1 MANAAVTFSA
11 LPKQYVL
18 ARNAQVVYEPSV
30 FAGTGSERRV
40 NIVLDILDDP
50 RGHLKAIEDSQVLG
64 NALCSVIRDDGSV
77 KAKLDLDTVRIFNA
91 EHQRFATP
99 TTWKGSTIHVLLE
112 VRGHWKSRS
121 GAGLSVLCTDIQL
134 CTDPTPVVSPL
145 L

>member
-1 MANAAVTFSA
+1 MANAAVTFVA
-11 LPKQYVL
+11 VPKQYVL

-40 NIVLDILDDP
+40 DIVLDIHDDP
-50 RGHLKAIEDSQVLG
+50 RGHLKAIEEAQVLG

-77 KAKLDLDTVRIFNA
+77 RAKLDLDTVRIFND
-91 EHQRFATP
+91 EHQRVAAP
-99 TTWKGSTIHVLLE
+99 MTWKGSTIHVLLE

-134 CTDPTPVVSPL
+134 CTDPAPVASPFL
-145 L
+145 